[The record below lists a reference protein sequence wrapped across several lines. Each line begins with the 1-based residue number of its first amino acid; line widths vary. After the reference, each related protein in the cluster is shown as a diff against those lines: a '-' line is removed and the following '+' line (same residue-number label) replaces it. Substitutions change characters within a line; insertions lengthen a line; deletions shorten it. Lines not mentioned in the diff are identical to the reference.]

1 MPALEATVAKYVENA
16 RLFLSPQELERT
28 RQEAERFLQGPGPV
42 LQQKLLERADLKKK
56 ENKSWLIDWWNR
68 CACACRA
75 LYVWCV
81 CVVVWAQLTVCVV
94 CSWAYMD
101 YKDSVVINV
110 SYAFNFVEPR
120 LGRVSQT
127 RRAAQL
133 IHGAVL
139 FEQQLHKYTSPR
151 VRAVVRVRVRVR

>member
-1 MPALEATVAKYVENA
+1 
-16 RLFLSPQELERT
+16 
-28 RQEAERFLQGPGPV
+28 
-42 LQQKLLERADLKKK
+42 
-56 ENKSWLIDWWNR
+56 
-68 CACACRA
+68 
-75 LYVWCV
+75 
-81 CVVVWAQLTVCVV
+81 
-94 CSWAYMD
+94 MD

-139 FEQQLHKYTSPR
+139 FEQQLHKYTPPLVVRVRVVPR
-151 VRAVVRVRVRVR
+151 VRRVRRVRVRVRVR

>member
-1 MPALEATVAKYVENA
+1 
-16 RLFLSPQELERT
+16 
-28 RQEAERFLQGPGPV
+28 
-42 LQQKLLERADLKKK
+42 
-56 ENKSWLIDWWNR
+56 
-68 CACACRA
+68 
-75 LYVWCV
+75 
-81 CVVVWAQLTVCVV
+81 
-94 CSWAYMD
+94 MD

-139 FEQQLHKYTSPR
+139 FEQQLHKYTPPLV
-151 VRAVVRVRVRVR
+151 VRAACACACACTCALTT